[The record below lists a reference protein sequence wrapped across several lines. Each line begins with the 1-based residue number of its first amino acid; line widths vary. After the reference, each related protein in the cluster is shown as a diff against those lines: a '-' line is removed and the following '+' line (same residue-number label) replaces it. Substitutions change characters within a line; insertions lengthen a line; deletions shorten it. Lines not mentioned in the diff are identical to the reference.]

1 MSTRE
6 LQNTSIFCTQA
17 ISTDVN
23 RPYHRLPYKLPNLAQ
38 PLYVQWV
45 PTTKVKDR
53 KFSMRTKT
61 IERERHR
68 ELMNYLLPIIQ
79 VQPTTYY
86 LGTTYQLLFRY
97 FLPMYYYLQVLL
109 LIGTTCTQVLEL
121 NGTTC
126 TQVLLLICMTCPQVL
141 LLIVSTLTQVEGI
154 NWQQVS
160 SSQQL
165 LLLIVTTYF
174 LKYYNVIYFNK
185 MYFNTG
191 GNSKNASHAI
201 LLSEYF

>member
-109 LIGTTCTQVLEL
+109 LIGTTTNGYYLYIGTITNRYEL
-121 NGTTC
+121 SLGITT
-126 TQVLLLICMTCPQVL
+126 
-141 LLIVSTLTQVEGI
+141 
-154 NWQQVS
+154 N
-160 SSQQL
+160 SQYL
-165 LLLIVTTYF
+165 YLGRRY
-174 LKYYNVIYFNK
+174 
-185 MYFNTG
+185 
-191 GNSKNASHAI
+191 
-201 LLSEYF
+201 